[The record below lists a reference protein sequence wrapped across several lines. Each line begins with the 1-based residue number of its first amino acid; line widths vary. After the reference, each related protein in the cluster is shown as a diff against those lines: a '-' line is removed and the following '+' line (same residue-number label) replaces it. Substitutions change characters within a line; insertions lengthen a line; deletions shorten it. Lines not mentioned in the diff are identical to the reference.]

1 MQVKKLTYMMVTAG
15 ILLIIGIGIWLAS
28 AQPVRAQCGS
38 QASSCKNCHETQG
51 QKSVNND
58 GTAWHTQHAFG
69 DFCYLCHGG
78 NNQVTEKVA
87 AHMGMVAPLVDINAS
102 CKSCHPADTLTKAQI
117 YATTLGVQVGVDTGS
132 SSSGQTA
139 AAAATV
145 TPSVGTSVS
154 VQGAFSAPAD
164 SANLIDYVKQYNQ
177 TANGKTPTNW
187 GNIILIVMALL
198 LFLGGGGFIIL
209 NEKLVSVRFK
219 VSFGDTRKI
228 PSGNTGEYPADVVEM
243 LPAMTS
249 LNLHAR
255 NSLKKILD
263 KPEKTDK
270 VLNLIN
276 EVVSD
281 SETEE

>member
-1 MQVKKLTYMMVTAG
+1 MQVKKLSIMMVTAG
-15 ILLIIGIGIWLAS
+15 IIMIIGMGIWLAS

-51 QKSVNND
+51 QMPVNND

-78 NNQVTEKVA
+78 NNQATDKVA
-87 AHMGMVAPLVDINAS
+87 AHTGMVAPLVDINTS
-102 CKSCHPADTLTKAQI
+102 CKSCHPADTLAKAQI
-117 YATTLGVQVGVDTGS
+117 YATTLGVQVGADTGS
-132 SSSGQTA
+132 SSSGQPATTTA
-139 AAAATV
+139 TATP
-145 TPSVGTSVS
+145 PSGTSTS
-154 VQGAFSAPAD
+154 AQGAFSPPAD
-164 SANLIDYVKQYNQ
+164 SANLVDYVKQYNQ
-177 TANGKTPTNW
+177 TANGKSPSNW
-187 GNIILIVMALL
+187 GNIILIVMAVL
-198 LFLGGGGFIIL
+198 LFLGGGGFIVL
-209 NEKLVSVRFK
+209 NEKLVRVRFK
-219 VSFGDTRKI
+219 VSFGDTRI
-228 PSGNTGEYPADVVEM
+228 VPSGKTGEYPADVVDM
-243 LPAMTS
+243 LPAMS
-249 LNLHAR
+249 GLNPHAR